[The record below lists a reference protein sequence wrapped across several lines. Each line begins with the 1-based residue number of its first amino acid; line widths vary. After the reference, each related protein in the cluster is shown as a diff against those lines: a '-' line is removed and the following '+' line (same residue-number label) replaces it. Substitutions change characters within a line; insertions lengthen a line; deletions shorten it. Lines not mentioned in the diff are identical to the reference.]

1 MRKYLVVGAALLVL
15 ASLAQAQD
23 KAQDKAQFRGMD
35 KAAFER
41 RNAAAAYAGTL
52 KFAVGRA
59 ALLCRTALGRDEQYM
74 RAIADEWTQR
84 NLRYAVAAERWS
96 TLVVMAVDQA
106 SGREAALRA
115 RDQILDTVS
124 REGVR
129 AAEQMVGTELQVRK
143 LKCESLAGTVSNGT
157 LDITESAKLY
167 PELQELVSMFE
178 QPQPAPASN

>member
-1 MRKYLVVGAALLVL
+1 MRKHGLMAVALLAL
-15 ASLAQAQD
+15 ASWAQAEG
-23 KAQDKAQFRGMD
+23 QFRGMD

-59 ALLCRTALGRDEQYM
+59 ALLCRNALGRDDQYM
-74 RAIADEWTQR
+74 HAIADEWTHR
-84 NLRYAVAAERWS
+84 NLRYAMAAERWS
-96 TLVVMAVDQA
+96 TMVVMAVDQS

-115 RDQILDTVS
+115 RDQILETVS

-129 AAEQMVGTELQVRK
+129 AAEQMVGSEPQVRK

-157 LDITESAKLY
+157 LDIKESAKLY
-167 PELQELVSMFE
+167 QELQELVATFE
-178 QPQPAPASN
+178 QPKAAGQQ